1 MVEDTF
7 KALVVRREGK
17 DLVTAMEDL
26 HRDDLPPGE
35 LLVKVAWSSLNY
47 KDAMALGNRGIL
59 RTFPAV
65 PGIDFAGTV
74 VASAD
79 PAFRS
84 GDGVLVTG
92 WGVGETAW
100 GGFAQLARVKAGQAL
115 PLPAGATPRSAMV
128 LGTAGL
134 TAMLCVQ
141 ALEAGGLDPAAGEI
155 LVTGA
160 TGGVGSIAVAL
171 LGQAGCAVAAMTGK
185 PEAHAFL
192 EALGA
197 RRIVTREAYATPAK
211 PGRFVLA
218 TETFQAA
225 VDTVG
230 GDTLASILARLNY
243 GGSVAAC
250 GLVAGANLDTTV
262 YPFILRGVNLLGIDS
277 VRCPAVR
284 RKSAWERLFR
294 TFPAAAFEPWV
305 REVPLAEV
313 GAEAARMLEG
323 GAQGRVVVRIP
334 D

>member
-1 MVEDTF
+1 MDQDTF

-17 DLVTAMEDL
+17 ELTTALEDL
-26 HRDDLPPGE
+26 RREDLPSGE

-59 RTFPAV
+59 RGFPAV
-65 PGIDFAGTV
+65 PGIDLAGAV
-74 VASAD
+74 LASAD
-79 PAFRS
+79 PAFRP
-84 GDGVLVTG
+84 GDPVLVTG

-115 PLPAGATPRSAMV
+115 PLPAGATPRSVMV

-141 ALEAGGLDPAAGEI
+141 ALEAAGLSPSAGEV

-171 LGQAGCAVAAMTGK
+171 LAQAGYEVVAMTGK
-185 PEAHAFL
+185 PEAHPFL

-197 RRIVTREAYATPAK
+197 RQIVGRDAFATPSK
-211 PGRFVLA
+211 PGRFLLEA
-218 TETFQAA
+218 ERFQGA

-230 GDTLASILARLNY
+230 GATLASILARLKH

-250 GLVAGANLDTTV
+250 GLVAGALLDTTV

-277 VRCPAVR
+277 VRCPAAR
-284 RKSAWERLFR
+284 RSAAWDRLAR
-294 TFPAAAFEPWV
+294 TFPAAAFAPWV

-313 GAEAARMLEG
+313 GVEAARMLEG
-323 GAQGRVVVRIP
+323 GVQGRVVVRIP